1 MRLPLCAL
9 ALVVCAYAADPAATD
24 ANAADPQAPAQT
36 EPAPPSS
43 TPAQPPAAQAPA
55 AQAPAS
61 TPTPPPKYG
70 GWVFSGLADGYFSDN
85 FDHPQSSY
93 NQLQNF
99 DLNYGQPEMS
109 LVKVTVDKS
118 DSVFGIHVDAGFG
131 ETMRWIHA
139 TDPAAIDHSAFRY
152 IEQMYLIAKPKNWH
166 GTEVDFGEFVTSAG
180 AEVIEAN
187 SNWNY
192 TRSLLFAWA
201 IPYYHFGLRTST
213 PITKEITV
221 GFQLVNAWNTLWG
234 NNNMDNI
241 GLTFALAKT
250 KYTWNANYYEGPNNP
265 GTTSGKR
272 NLFDTT
278 VLLTPNAKWN
288 MYINGDIARNN
299 DPVQGHASWYGLA
312 GAARFQATKKIAF
325 AARAE
330 VFDDA
335 AGFSTGTKQ
344 VLREGTITGEY
355 KYNDHFLGRL
365 EYRRDNS
372 NQPFFNHG
380 LQQGVAH
387 SMDTL
392 TIGLMAI
399 LGPMK

>member
-9 ALVVCAYAADPAATD
+9 ALVVCAYGADPAAP
-24 ANAADPQAPAQT
+24 AAADAAQQSDT
-36 EPAPPSS
+36 AQQSA

-61 TPTPPPKYG
+61 APTPPPKYG

-85 FDHPQSSY
+85 FNHPQGTQ

-99 DLNYGQPEMS
+99 DVNYGQPELS
-109 LVKVTVDKS
+109 LMKFTVDKS
-118 DSVFGIHVDAGFG
+118 DSVIGVHVDVGFG

-139 TDPAAIDHSAFRY
+139 ADPAAIDHQAFRY
-152 IEQMYLIAKPKNWH
+152 IEQMYAIAKPKHLH
-166 GTEVDFGEFVTSAG
+166 GTEIDFGEFVTSAG
-180 AEVIEAN
+180 AEVIEAS

-213 PITKEITV
+213 PVTKEITV

-241 GLTFALAKT
+241 GLTFALTKP
-250 KYTWNANYYEGPNNP
+250 KYTWNVNYYEGPNHM
-265 GTTSGKR
+265 GTTQGKR

-278 VLLTPNAKWN
+278 VLLTPNSKWN
-288 MYINGDIARNN
+288 MYINGDIGRDNN
-299 DPVQGHASWYGLA
+299 VGTGHSSWYGIA
-312 GAARFQATKKIAF
+312 GAARFQATKKFAF

-330 VFDDA
+330 VFDDVN
-335 AGFSTGTKQ
+335 GFSTGLKQ
-344 VLREGTITGEY
+344 VVREGTITGEY
-355 KYNDHFLGRL
+355 KYNDHFIGRL

-372 NQPFFNHG
+372 NQPFFNRG
-380 LQQGVAH
+380 LQDGVAH
-387 SMDTL
+387 SMDTF

>member
-9 ALVVCAYAADPAATD
+9 ALVVCACGPGFSATDAADPAQQSD
-24 ANAADPQAPAQT
+24 Q
-36 EPAPPSS
+36 S
-43 TPAQPPAAQAPA
+43 QPPAAPAPTA
-55 AQAPAS
+55 A
-61 TPTPPPKYG
+61 PTPPARYG
-70 GWVFSGLADGYFSDN
+70 GWVFSGMADGYFSDN
-85 FDHPQSSY
+85 FNHPQASN

-99 DLNYGQPEMS
+99 DVNYGSPRLS
-109 LVKVTVDKS
+109 LFKATIDKS
-118 DSVFGIHVDAGFG
+118 DSVIGLHIDAGFG

-139 TDPAAIDHSAFRY
+139 ADPAANDHNAFRY
-152 IEQMYLIAKPKNWH
+152 IEQMYAIAKPKNLH
-166 GTEVDFGEFVTSAG
+166 GTEIDFGEFVTSAG

-201 IPYYHFGLRTST
+201 IPYYHFGLRATT
-213 PITKEITV
+213 PVTKEITV

-241 GLTFALAKT
+241 GLTFALAKP
-250 KYTWNANYYEGPNNP
+250 KYTWNVNYYEGPNHQ
-265 GTTSGKR
+265 GTMQGKR

-278 VLLTPNAKWN
+278 VLLTPSTRWS
-288 MYINGDIARNN
+288 MYINGDVGRDNN
-299 DPVQGHASWYGLA
+299 IGPGHSSWYGIA
-312 GAARFQATKKIAF
+312 GAARFQATKKFAL

-330 VFDDA
+330 VFDDVN
-335 AGFSTGTKQ
+335 GFSTGVKQ

-355 KYNDHFLGRL
+355 KYNDHFIGRV

-372 NQPFFNHG
+372 NQPFFNRG
-380 LQQGVAH
+380 LQEGVAH
-387 SMDTL
+387 TQDTF

>member
-9 ALVVCAYAADPAATD
+9 VLVVCACGADPAAPIGAD
-24 ANAADPQAPAQT
+24 AAHQSDTAQQSSAPAQ
-36 EPAPPSS
+36 PAAA
-43 TPAQPPAAQAPA
+43 PAPAAQAPA
-55 AQAPAS
+55 ATPA
-61 TPTPPPKYG
+61 PPPKYG
-70 GWVFSGLADGYFSDN
+70 GWVFSGMADGYFSDN
-85 FDHPQSSY
+85 FDHPQATH

-99 DLNYGQPEMS
+99 DVNYGQPELS
-109 LVKVTVDKS
+109 LVKFTVDKS
-118 DSVFGIHVDAGFG
+118 DSVIGIHVDAGFG

-139 TDPAAIDHSAFRY
+139 ADPAAIDHQAFRY
-152 IEQMYLIAKPKNWH
+152 IEQMYAIAKPKNWH
-166 GTEVDFGEFVTSAG
+166 GTEIDFGEFVTSAG

-192 TRSLLFAWA
+192 TRSLLFGWA

-234 NNNMDNI
+234 NNNMDNV
-241 GLTFALAKT
+241 GFMFALAKP
-250 KYTWNANYYEGPNNP
+250 KYTWNVTYYEGPNHM
-265 GTTSGKR
+265 GTTQGKR

-278 VLLTPNAKWN
+278 VLLTPTSKWN
-288 MYINGDIARNN
+288 MYINGDIGRDNN
-299 DPVQGHASWYGLA
+299 IGPGHSSWYGIA
-312 GAARFQATKKIAF
+312 GAARFQATKKFAF

-330 VFDDA
+330 VFDDVN
-335 AGFSTGTKQ
+335 GFSTGLKQ

-355 KYNDHFLGRL
+355 KYNDHFIGRV

-372 NQPFFNHG
+372 TQPFFNRG
-380 LQQGVAH
+380 LQEGVAH
-387 SMDTL
+387 TMDTF

-399 LGPMK
+399 FGPMK